1 MADLRVSGWGP
12 FPMPGERARLRRIE
26 ASVAKFMATP
36 DSVPTP
42 RPQTAAGQP
51 SAAAEQSPADPSAPG
66 RPETP
71 GRTWERFGERKLFF
85 TGQQGPDVAHLQQ
98 QLSVFGFLPKAS
110 VTGRFDEE
118 TKEALRDF
126 QHRFGIYVDGVAGS
140 VTAMVLQF
148 LSTID
153 YHPDQIP
160 VPDDILVLIQR
171 VARSQR
177 LGIALIGAAS
187 AVRPESSARAAERLE
202 IIKSVSLQLV
212 SALENHPLLQGAEFP
227 EGYTAERTTQ
237 LADSIDAE
245 LVIYLD
251 VLDDPGIGPGEA
263 TYFFKTS
270 TSDSAVGAPLARCI
284 HDELRQVHE
293 VVDRGCIGEDSHL
306 LQAPQAPTVRVELG
320 NLSHPLDQRRLQEP
334 QHIQDLADA
343 ITRGISRLYDLELP
357 GPATFSTR

>member
-12 FPMPGERARLRRIE
+12 FRMPGEKARLRRIE
-26 ASVAKFMATP
+26 ENVARFMASSSAAP
-36 DSVPTP
+36 AGRSQP
-42 RPQTAAGQP
+42 AAGRNP
-51 SAAAEQSPADPSAPG
+51 ATAEHPPAVLAGQDRSEASS
-66 RPETP
+66 R
-71 GRTWERFGERKLFF
+71 RWERLGERKLFF
-85 TGQQGPDVAHLQQ
+85 TGQEGPDVAHLQEK
-98 QLSVFGFLPKAS
+98 LSVFGFLPKAS
-110 VTGRFDEE
+110 VTGRFDEG

-148 LSTID
+148 LSTIE

-177 LGIALIGAAS
+177 LGIALIGTAITTT
-187 AVRPESSARAAERLE
+187 PENTGRTAERLE
-202 IIKSVSLQLV
+202 IIKNVSLQLV
-212 SALENHPLLQGAEFP
+212 SALNDHPILQGAEFP
-227 EGYTAERTTQ
+227 AGYTAERAAQ

-251 VLDDPGIGPGEA
+251 VLDDSSARPGVA

-284 HDELRQVHE
+284 HDELRQVQG
-293 VVDRGCIGEDSHL
+293 VVDRGCSGEDSHL
-306 LQAPQAPTVRVELG
+306 LQAPEAPTVRVELG
-320 NLSHPLDQRRLQEP
+320 NLSHPLDRTRLQDP

-357 GPATFSTR
+357 GTATFSAR